1 MSMENFVYNAEK
13 SITLFKGMFKKAPPS
28 KPNQNKE
35 LSANPSNKNNNM
47 IIKSSSSN
55 NQLIFDLDDDDYPV
69 VAATKNWH
77 VDKYTTGGLFNA
89 GRETKYDLFFASE
102 KHEGWAII
110 SKLPFTD
117 SFEIFPEIFATKEEA
132 VHVWEDNPGI
142 KCSIIKIEWE
152 VEQ

>member
-1 MSMENFVYNAEK
+1 MKPF
-13 SITLFKGMFKKAPPS
+13 SI
-28 KPNQNKE
+28 KE
-35 LSANPSNKNNNM
+35 HLEHPEWKVVTREGEPVR
-47 IIKSSSSN
+47 I
-55 NQLIFDLDDDDYPV
+55 LCTDLDDDDYPV
-69 VAATKNWH
+69 AAATKNWH

-102 KHEGWAII
+102 KHEGWVII

-132 VHVWEDNPGI
+132 VRVWEDNPGI

>member
-1 MSMENFVYNAEK
+1 M
-13 SITLFKGMFKKAPPS
+13 
-28 KPNQNKE
+28 KPFNLKE
-35 LSANPSNKNNNM
+35 YLEHPDWKVVTREGRPVR
-47 IIKSSSSN
+47 I
-55 NQLIFDLDDDDYPV
+55 LCTDLDDNDYPV
-69 VAATKNWH
+69 AAVVGNFH
-77 VDKYTTGGLFNA
+77 VDKYTAEGLFQA
-89 GRETKYDLFFASE
+89 GKETKYDLFFAPE
-102 KHEGWAII
+102 KHEGWVII